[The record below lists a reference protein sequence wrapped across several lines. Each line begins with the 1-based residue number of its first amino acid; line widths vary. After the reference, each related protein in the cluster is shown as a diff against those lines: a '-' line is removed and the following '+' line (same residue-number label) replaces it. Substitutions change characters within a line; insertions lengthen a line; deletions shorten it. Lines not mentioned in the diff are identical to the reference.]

1 MMPQGCLPSLPSAP
15 SIQLPSAPAA
25 KNFDLFPYHEPAN
38 VHQSTK
44 GAGISAVAIGCM
56 VLTVIC
62 GIDFIMTAD
71 ETVSRIRDG
80 QSLNPHPM
88 PDFAVQIYDYHNP
101 LSLHSYGE
109 SYFRLRF
116 SASSITHAG
125 VARKVKQHI
134 EIEKCTLPGSS
145 VVAFCPKSKEP
156 MNIQGSFGSETFQYI
171 GIEVQ
176 PCWMYGHH
184 ENITC
189 APRAAIRDLFWGKD
203 SDASMSVWIRNKNS
217 RDMGGEWV
225 AAPPSNFEENAWVAQ
240 EVLLQPTDWKVMNIL
255 SLQAE
260 TGSYLSFD
268 SLSVR
273 RRTWHEEDELM
284 KAYVRVGYSSVK
296 ERVSV
301 YSLTDFTELIGSTWA
316 LITLSLGSLAVLYN
330 RYGDAIIPTI
340 PAITTRPNNAQG
352 GASGCNTSSGCS
364 TSDCKIEIPSPPPR
378 VATEPSLY
386 TVL

>member
-1 MMPQGCLPSLPSAP
+1 
-15 SIQLPSAPAA
+15 
-25 KNFDLFPYHEPAN
+25 
-38 VHQSTK
+38 
-44 GAGISAVAIGCM
+44 
-56 VLTVIC
+56 
-62 GIDFIMTAD
+62 
-71 ETVSRIRDG
+71 
-80 QSLNPHPM
+80 
-88 PDFAVQIYDYHNP
+88 
-101 LSLHSYGE
+101 
-109 SYFRLRF
+109 
-116 SASSITHAG
+116 
-125 VARKVKQHI
+125 
-134 EIEKCTLPGSS
+134 
-145 VVAFCPKSKEP
+145 
-156 MNIQGSFGSETFQYI
+156 
-171 GIEVQ
+171 
-176 PCWMYGHH
+176 
-184 ENITC
+184 
-189 APRAAIRDLFWGKD
+189 
-203 SDASMSVWIRNKNS
+203 
-217 RDMGGEWV
+217 
-225 AAPPSNFEENAWVAQ
+225 
-240 EVLLQPTDWKVMNIL
+240 MNIL

-352 GASGCNTSSGCS
+352 GASGCDTSSGCS